1 MKRMKLLA
9 MAALALVMIVVS
21 ACGNNAGNAG
31 NGNAGDT
38 NQSGS
43 NNKEKDITITM
54 MVSGNRASEGEDFEM
69 DILPRLV
76 KEKFPNITLE
86 VQKLPDDQYNTSI
99 RTKLAAGQGPDIFT
113 VFPKNSTSGVND
125 FAKANFLADL
135 SDLTFWDNIAQGA
148 KDDMSYDGK
157 IYAVTKG
164 SSYLGTYYNKE
175 MLASVGVTE
184 FPKDWDSFL
193 ELCQK
198 LVDAGITPI
207 VMGDKDPWVIQ
218 FGMYQIAA
226 NVVYPGEMDF
236 DEKLQRG
243 EKSLTDEKWV
253 ATIEKYGELYKKGYV
268 VKNSLGIGAAQANQL
283 FIDGQAAMIFTG
295 TWDAPSLTSQGAANF
310 TRGFDSL
317 PGNNAGEPV
326 FVSAATSAG
335 YGVNAKSKY
344 VNEVKEILN
353 FWFDGN
359 SELFKS
365 FNEHNTDISVYEGV
379 ELNNELFATLHENY
393 SITGNSVYFSNQMW
407 PSGVADV
414 MQSKFAEVIGGR
426 NITGV
431 DVAKA
436 MDDKFK
442 ELWKN

>member
-1 MKRMKLLA
+1 MKRMKLLSVAA
-9 MAALALVMIVVS
+9 MVLVMIVVS
-21 ACGNNAGNAG
+21 ACGNNAN
-31 NGNAGDT
+31 NT
-38 NQSGS
+38 GS
-43 NNKEKDITITM
+43 SNTGATEKPAANEGEKDITITM

-69 DILPRLV
+69 DVLPKLI

-125 FAKANFLADL
+125 FAKANFLSDL
-135 SDLTFWDNIAQGA
+135 SDLTFWDKIAPGA

-157 IYAVTKG
+157 TYAVTKG

-175 MLASVGVTE
+175 MLESVGVTE

-226 NVVYPGEMDF
+226 NVVYPGELDF

-243 EKSLTDEKWV
+243 ENSLTNEKWV
-253 ATIEKYGELYKKGYV
+253 AAIEKYGDLYRKGYV
-268 VKNSLGIGAAQANQL
+268 VKNSLGIGSAQANQL

-317 PGNNAGEPV
+317 PGNNAGDPV

-344 VNEVKEILN
+344 VDEVKAILN
-353 FWFDGN
+353 FWFDGE

-379 ELNNELFATLHENY
+379 ELNNELFTTLHENY
-393 SITGNSVYFSNQMW
+393 STTGNSVYFSNQMW
-407 PSGVADV
+407 PSGVSDV
-414 MQSKFAEVIGGR
+414 MQSKFAEIIGGR
-426 NITGV
+426 DITGA

>member
-1 MKRMKLLA
+1 MKRMKWLS
-9 MAALALVMIVVS
+9 MAALVLAMLVVS
-21 ACGNNAGNAG
+21 ACGNTANNTNNDSDKGTSNPSAS
-31 NGNAGDT
+31 NGG
-38 NQSGS
+38 
-43 NNKEKDITITM
+43 EKDITITM
-54 MVSGNRASEGEDFEM
+54 MVSGNRASESEDFEM

-135 SDLTFWDNIAQGA
+135 SDLTFWDKIAQGA

-157 IYAVTKG
+157 IYALTKG

-175 MLASVGVTE
+175 MLESVGVTE
-184 FPKDWDSFL
+184 FPRDWESFL

-198 LVDAGITPI
+198 LADAGITPI

-243 EKSLTDEKWV
+243 EKSLSDEKWV
-253 ATIEKYGELYKKGYV
+253 AAIEKYGELYKKGYV
-268 VKNSLGIGAAQANQL
+268 VKNSLGIGSAQANQL

-295 TWDAPSLTSQGAANF
+295 TWDAPSLTSKGAADF

-317 PGNNAGEPV
+317 PGNNAGDPV
-326 FVSAATSAG
+326 YVSAATSAG

-344 VNEVKEILN
+344 VDEVKAILN
-353 FWFDGN
+353 YWFDGE

-379 ELNNELFATLHENY
+379 ELNNELFTALHENY
-393 SITGNSVYFSNQMW
+393 SSTGNSVYFSNQMW
-407 PSGVADV
+407 PSGVSDV
-414 MQSKFAEVIGGR
+414 MQSKFAEIIGER
-426 NITGV
+426 NITAA

-442 ELWKN
+442 ELWK